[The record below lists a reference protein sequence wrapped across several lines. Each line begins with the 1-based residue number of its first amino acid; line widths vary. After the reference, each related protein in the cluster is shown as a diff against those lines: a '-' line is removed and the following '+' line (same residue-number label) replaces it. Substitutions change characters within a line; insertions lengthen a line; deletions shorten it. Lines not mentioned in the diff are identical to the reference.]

1 MSEPPEWP
9 TALLDRKRIAFT
21 QDRAAIMSTTA
32 KRILVNTGLA
42 VIVLVLFVACE
53 RDSESALRS
62 KLGQWYFLGKTAY
75 FESCPRCTGA
85 MIQVTLAQP
94 RANLAVQTKL
104 AQANDAFRTDG
115 IAAPD
120 QWNVPRSAKR

>member
-21 QDRAAIMSTTA
+21 QDRAAIMSTKA
-32 KRILVNTGLA
+32 QRILVNTGLA
-42 VIVLVLFVACE
+42 VIALVLLVACE
-53 RDSESALRS
+53 RDSESALCS
-62 KLGQWYFLGKTAY
+62 KLGQWYFLKKTAY

>member
-1 MSEPPEWP
+1 MSESPEWP
-9 TALLDRKRIAFT
+9 TAKLDRKRIAFT
-21 QDRAAIMSTTA
+21 QDRAAIMSTKA
-32 KRILVNTGLA
+32 QRILANTGLA
-42 VIVLVLFVACE
+42 VIALVLLVACE
-53 RDSESALRS
+53 RDSESALCY
-62 KLGQWYFLGKTAY
+62 KLSQWYFLGKTAY

-85 MIQVTLAQP
+85 MVQVTLAQP

-120 QWNVPRSAKR
+120 QWNVPRSVKR

>member
-1 MSEPPEWP
+1 MNRRSGPRHYWRE
-9 TALLDRKRIAFT
+9 
-21 QDRAAIMSTTA
+21 
-32 KRILVNTGLA
+32 NGLRSRRT
-42 VIVLVLFVACE
+42 VLVLRVACE

-104 AQANDAFRTDG
+104 AQTNDAFRTDG

-120 QWNVPRSAKR
+120 QWNVPPSAKR

>member
-21 QDRAAIMSTTA
+21 QDRAAIMSTKA
-32 KRILVNTGLA
+32 QRILANTGLA
-42 VIVLVLFVACE
+42 VIALVLLVACE
-53 RDSESALRS
+53 RDSESAFCS

>member
-1 MSEPPEWP
+1 MNRRSGPRHYWRE
-9 TALLDRKRIAFT
+9 
-21 QDRAAIMSTTA
+21 
-32 KRILVNTGLA
+32 NGLRSRRT
-42 VIVLVLFVACE
+42 VLVLLVACE
-53 RDSESALRS
+53 RDSKSALCS

-75 FESCPRCTGA
+75 FESCLRCTGA

-120 QWNVPRSAKR
+120 QWNVPPLS